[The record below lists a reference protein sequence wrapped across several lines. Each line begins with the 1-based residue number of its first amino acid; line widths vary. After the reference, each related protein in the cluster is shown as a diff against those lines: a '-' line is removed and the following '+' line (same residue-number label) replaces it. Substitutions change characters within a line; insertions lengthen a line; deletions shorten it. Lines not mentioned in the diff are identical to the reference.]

1 MATIEQKIESD
12 QPAMKKESAPRF
24 CSVDLTASG
33 PITNQELSRISELG
47 LGRGVDA
54 TDPSPWSRKSSFQVR
69 YVTSGGIIT
78 TNEGGALQ
86 TYEREIASITTV
98 QTSLKASISAPTQ
111 APIDLH
117 LEGEYSRSISSTRKA
132 IGKQVMNR
140 TISFKADFNDIP
152 EDAPK
157 DSHDTST
164 GCIIRDLYSRENS
177 TLPVYIARFTF
188 EQRLAEWIM
197 DRVVQRRESELDSGH
212 TQTDD
217 DVDAA
222 QLLKIK
228 SVEPTK
234 DLAHFLKTAS
244 KEGRESIF
252 DDCIS
257 FIRHFRITHYVS
269 AIQLG
274 ASQYRVLSENEYN
287 KKISTEGAFGYEAV
301 VKLLSSSAYTKKITF
316 KASDTRQVGKII
328 DDKVKRGSDD
338 EAVVGIKIQ
347 PIHSLVKLRYLHLAL
362 QQALQVYV
370 EEQRDTTCKFLNK
383 CVHIRGSTNFHLVVV
398 KIT

>member
-1 MATIEQKIESD
+1 M
-12 QPAMKKESAPRF
+12 
-24 CSVDLTASG
+24 
-33 PITNQELSRISELG
+33 G

-54 TDPSPWSRKSSFQVR
+54 TDTSPWSRKSSFQVR
-69 YVTSGGIIT
+69 YVTSDGIIT

-98 QTSLKASISAPTQ
+98 QTSLKESISAPTQ

-164 GCIIRDLYSRENS
+164 GCIIRDPYSRENS
-177 TLPVYIARFTF
+177 TLPVAHLTF

-222 QLLKIK
+222 QVLKLK
-228 SVEPTK
+228 YVEPTK

-244 KEGRESIF
+244 NEGRESIL

-274 ASQYRVLSENEYN
+274 ASQYRVLSENEYY

-301 VKLLSSSAYTKKITF
+301 VKLLSSSAYTKKTTF
-316 KASDTRQVGKII
+316 KALDTRQVGKII
-328 DDKVKRGSDD
+328 DDKVKRDSDD

-370 EEQRDTTCKFLNK
+370 EEQRDTTCKLLNNAF
-383 CVHIRGSTNFHLVVV
+383 I
-398 KIT
+398 

>member
-1 MATIEQKIESD
+1 MATIDQKIESD
-12 QPAMKKESAPRF
+12 QPANKKESAEAPSS
-24 CSVDLTASG
+24 CSVNLTASG
-33 PITNQELSRISELG
+33 PITNEELSRISELG

-69 YVTSGGIIT
+69 YVASDGIIT

-98 QTSLKASISAPTQ
+98 QTGLKASISAPTQ

-132 IGKQVMNR
+132 IGKQVINR

-157 DSHDTST
+157 DSQDTNT
-164 GCIIRDLYSRENS
+164 GSVFRDLYSRENS
-177 TLPVYIARFTF
+177 TLPVARFTF

-197 DRVVQRRESELDSGH
+197 DRVVQRRESELDSEH
-212 TQTDD
+212 TQIGDD
-217 DVDAA
+217 ADAA
-222 QLLKIK
+222 QLPKIK
-228 SVEPTK
+228 GVEPTK

-244 KEGRESIF
+244 KEERESIF
-252 DDCIS
+252 DDCVS

-274 ASQYRVLSENEYN
+274 ASQYRVLSENEYY
-287 KKISTEGAFGYEAV
+287 KKISTEGAFGYDAV
-301 VKLLSSSAYTKKITF
+301 AKLLSSAAYTKKTTF
-316 KASDTRQVGKII
+316 KASDTRQVGEII
-328 DDKVKRGSDD
+328 DDKVKRGTDD

-362 QQALQVYV
+362 QQALEVYV
-370 EEQRDTTCKFLNK
+370 EEQRDTTCK
-383 CVHIRGSTNFHLVVV
+383 
-398 KIT
+398 

>member
-1 MATIEQKIESD
+1 MATIIESD
-12 QPAMKKESAPRF
+12 QPARRKESAPPF
-24 CSVDLTASG
+24 CNVDLTASG
-33 PITNQELSRISELG
+33 PITDQELSRISELG
-47 LGRGVDA
+47 LGCGVDA
-54 TDPSPWSRKSSFQVR
+54 TDPSPWLRKSSFQVC
-69 YVTSGGIIT
+69 YVTSDGIII

-177 TLPVYIARFTF
+177 TLPVAHFTF

-217 DVDAA
+217 GVDAI

-228 SVEPTK
+228 CVEPTK
-234 DLAHFLKTAS
+234 DLAQFLKTAS

-269 AIQLG
+269 VIQLG
-274 ASQYRVLSENEYN
+274 ASQYRVLSENEYY

-301 VKLLSSSAYTKKITF
+301 VKLLSSSAYTKKTTF

-328 DDKVKRGSDD
+328 DDKVKRSLDD

-370 EEQRDTTCKFLNK
+370 EEQRDTICKLLNK
-383 CVHIRGSTNFHLVVV
+383 CMHIRGST
-398 KIT
+398 KININILSFS